1 VTLPPPAGPRPKA
14 VLFDWDN
21 TLVDTWT
28 VIHETLNVTLTKFG
42 HQPWTIE
49 QTREQVRHSMR
60 DSFPALFGDK
70 WKEAGEVFYEYFE
83 TIHLDRLQPLPG
95 AKAMLED
102 LDNMDVYL
110 GVVSNKVGEYLRQ
123 EAAHLGWD
131 SLFGQIVG
139 AFDADSDKPASDPVH
154 LALTGSGIVP
164 GPGVWFAG
172 DAGIDLEC
180 AVKAGCVPVLV
191 RQVAPKPGE
200 FEDNPPVWY
209 FRECQALSNL
219 IKSM

>member
-1 VTLPPPAGPRPKA
+1 
-14 VLFDWDN
+14 
-21 TLVDTWT
+21 
-28 VIHETLNVTLTKFG
+28 
-42 HQPWTIE
+42 
-49 QTREQVRHSMR
+49 
-60 DSFPALFGDK
+60 
-70 WKEAGEVFYEYFE
+70 
-83 TIHLDRLQPLPG
+83 
-95 AKAMLED
+95 MLED